1 MEYDEYDAWDGHA
14 TDAWPGAVDQFL
26 EQSKRQ
32 HNERLA
38 NELDRID
45 EQLEERDAIHTEIV
59 DELEW
64 KIERYT
70 DRLEHLYKTGMG
82 KQDGTRERMKDRI
95 TSCQQQL
102 REEHRDHWRDR
113 QELERE
119 RRDIHREL
127 AGLEN
132 DLSELLE

>member
-1 MEYDEYDAWDGHA
+1 MEYDEYDAWDRHD
-14 TDAWPGAVDQFL
+14 TDAWPVTVDQFL
-26 EQSKRQ
+26 ERSQRQ

-45 EQLEERDAIHTEIV
+45 EQLEERDTIHTEII

-70 DRLEHLYKTGMG
+70 DRLEHLYNTGTG
-82 KQDGTRERMKDRI
+82 KQDGTRKRMKDRI
-95 TSCQQQL
+95 ISFQQQL

-119 RRDIHREL
+119 RRTILREL
-127 AGLEN
+127 AELEES
-132 DLSELLE
+132 LSELLE